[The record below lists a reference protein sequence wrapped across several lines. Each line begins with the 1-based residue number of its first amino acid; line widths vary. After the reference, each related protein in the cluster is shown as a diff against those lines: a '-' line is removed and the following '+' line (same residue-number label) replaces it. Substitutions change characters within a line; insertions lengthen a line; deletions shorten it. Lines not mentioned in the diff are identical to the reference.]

1 MPATISSHLVI
12 AALRLKQQHPQA
24 GAADVLDACFRDRTG
39 SLADLGR
46 DIEPEHPFARLLAE
60 AFGEGLEPGDLTAI
74 ARWDA
79 CPRRLAEMRQRWRRD
94 VVARFAAAYGLDPG
108 GPLPDWPDAT
118 APGLGTP

>member
-12 AALRLKQQHPQA
+12 AALRLKQQHPNA
-24 GAADVLDACFRDRTG
+24 GAADVLDACFKDRTG

-79 CPRRLAEMRQRWRRD
+79 CPKRLTDLRPRWHRH
-94 VVARFAAAYGLDPG
+94 VVGRFAAAYGLATGAPPPG
-108 GPLPDWPDAT
+108 PPDAT
-118 APGLGTP
+118 APAPGTP